1 MSTRPVVAVASR
13 ERSAAAKRTKSPGD
27 DVPRVSAAG
36 TGNPAARTLARLE
49 REFGS
54 FDVTTEETVVPRAT
68 YTDCLRAFESGALG
82 GVRTFVYRDG
92 AVLLVR
98 YDYEPAVWEL
108 PGGSTDRAE
117 RFTDTAR
124 ARVHEDT
131 GVSCSLT
138 GVVRVLREQFTL
150 VEDGDGVTGLWV
162 FFEAD
167 SVDDHVEPGDDV
179 LEAAWVDTDA
189 LPKAVAPEIEAVLG

>member
-1 MSTRPVVAVASR
+1 MS
-13 ERSAAAKRTKSPGD
+13 
-27 DVPRVSAAG
+27 RVSAAG
-36 TGNPAARTLARLE
+36 TDSPAARTLARLE

-68 YTDCLRAFESGALG
+68 YTDCLRAFETGTLG
-82 GVRTFVYRDG
+82 GARAFVYRDG

-98 YDYEPAVWEL
+98 YDHEPTVWEL

-117 RFTDTAR
+117 RFTATAR
-124 ARVHEDT
+124 ARVYEDT

-138 GVVRVLREQFTL
+138 GVVRALREQFTL
-150 VEDGDGVTGLWV
+150 VEGGDGVTGLWV

-167 SVDDHVEPGDDV
+167 AVDDNVEPGDDV
-179 LEAAWVDTDA
+179 LEVEWVDTDD
-189 LPKAVAPEIEAVLG
+189 LPDTVAPEVEAVLG